1 MTDIFRQATASDGF
15 PYTSNTV
22 PFIMI
27 KAGKA
32 TWAGDARSKLAMLRE
47 RGGKI
52 LAVWPG
58 QYRSDVFEIDDRRL
72 ALAALG
78 DEAAMKALSGCKH
91 TFKVHDQHQSTS
103 QTRHMNVELTCGCE
117 PGFTDDA
124 AMNDLFRQLRG
135 AFGWQIRTCTGGSY
149 GERGPRL
156 YGIDIAASASKVVR
170 TS

>member
-1 MTDIFRQATASDGF
+1 MPSRTACSSTR
-15 PYTSNTV
+15 TSMARLFLTV
-22 PFIMI
+22 VRLHSSAIQPC
-27 KAGKA
+27 
-32 TWAGDARSKLAMLRE
+32 TARSTAPCVIIRTG
-47 RGGKI
+47 R
-52 LAVWPG
+52 WPRVG
-58 QYRSDVFEIDDRRL
+58 TTRL

-117 PGFTDDA
+117 PSFSDDA

-135 AFGWQIRTCTGGSY
+135 AFGWQIRSCTGGSY
-149 GERGPRL
+149 GQGHPRL